1 VRSATRSGLYDRPG
15 HGVDLSTIDGT
26 VTPDGLAFSR
36 TFSTIAQAGPPLF
49 CAPVSGT
56 VQGVRTGGTTTTS
69 TPTSTTTTVPSPCG
83 TTPQCGCQ
91 PALETKANLTLKDSS
106 NDAKDQLSWSWASSA
121 AVPEADFEDPV
132 TGRNDDTICI
142 SDGSG
147 RRLEATA
154 PAGGVCG
161 TKPCWK
167 KTRSSGFVYTDK
179 LLDPD
184 GLGKVVLEPGSAA
197 GKSRIKVQGK
207 GAA

>member
-1 VRSATRSGLYDRPG
+1 VR
-15 HGVDLSTIDGT
+15 
-26 VTPDGLAFSR
+26 
-36 TFSTIAQAGPPLF
+36 
-49 CAPVSGT
+49 
-56 VQGVRTGGTTTTS
+56 
-69 TPTSTTTTVPSPCG
+69 VPA
-83 TTPQCGCQ
+83 
-91 PALETKANLTLKDSS
+91 ALETKANLTLKDSS